1 MNRQSLRAVAAIGAL
16 ALTSVGAFAACGS
29 EASPE
34 PAAVTSST
42 PAAELRSSLNAILQE
57 HVNLASAATGAALD
71 GRNEEFAAAAA
82 ALDANS
88 VDLAKM
94 IGVAYGPA
102 AEEAF
107 LPGWRR
113 HIGFFVDYTNGAA
126 TRDEAK
132 KAKAKADLAIYAQEL
147 ATLFNAANGLP
158 HDTLVEIVGG
168 HVDSLTAVI
177 DAQAAGD
184 DAKAFVLQR
193 EAASHMSHFA
203 DPLTEATV
211 KKFPEKFK
219 S

>member
-1 MNRQSLRAVAAIGAL
+1 MNRHTLRAAAVIGAL
-16 ALTSVGAFAACGS
+16 ALTSAGAFAACGS
-29 EASPE
+29 DSSPE
-34 PAAVTSST
+34 PASVTSST

-71 GRNEEFAAAAA
+71 GRTDEFAAAAA

-88 VDLAKM
+88 VDIAKL
-94 IGVAYGPA
+94 IGSAYGPA

-126 TRDEAK
+126 AGDEAK
-132 KAKAKADLAIYAQEL
+132 MAKAEADLAVYAEEL
-147 ATLFNAANGLP
+147 ATLFHAANGLP
-158 HDTLVEIVGG
+158 KATLVEIVGG
-168 HVDSLTAVI
+168 HVGSLTAVI

-193 EAASHMSHFA
+193 EAAGHMSHFA

-211 KKFPEKFK
+211 QKFPEKFK
-219 S
+219 G